1 MSLPK
6 PKTQGGF
13 LDVSFLADELFDETD
28 DYRLF
33 QEKVLPVL
41 RSHRGELAGM
51 YCADNGRRAIEPV
64 VLLGVSLL
72 QFMKKVPDREA
83 ADQVRLNLGWKF
95 ALDLPLDD
103 PGFHPTSL
111 VVFRERLKE
120 SEQGR
125 LVFDAII
132 QVLQESGL
140 VKRRSKQRLDSTHVL
155 GCVAQM
161 SRLDVVRETVR
172 QALDEIEKRG
182 MSDELPCW
190 KRLIERYRESQI
202 DWRHQSGEHLCEKA
216 RQAGE
221 DALELI
227 RWHRQQPAA
236 VRDSEKSLLLE
247 RVFLEQ
253 YDLNEEPQ
261 QRRRSE
267 HGGTVQN
274 PHDPEAQWSA
284 KGQNSQKTW
293 VGYKVQVM
301 ETVAEDPTAKK
312 KGDPTE
318 QFITEIVTTE
328 AAQSE
333 MEGMRQVMESQQ
345 AHGQEAP
352 SELFVDAAYVSGETL
367 AQAQAEG
374 RELVGPA
381 LPSAA
386 QSPIEYRSD
395 HFDVDL
401 AAGKAVCPAGQT
413 STQWSHVCESRG
425 EEYYRIEWG
434 RQCDECE
441 KRKECTRSKSGRRT
455 LNVGIHHD
463 LLQARRR
470 EMQTEAFALR
480 MHQRNSIEGTIS
492 ELTRGGMRRTRYRG
506 LAKTRLAN
514 YFIAAACNVKRWLR
528 LTAWQMETVP
538 VMG

>member
-1 MSLPK
+1 MSVPK
-6 PKTQGGF
+6 LKTQGSF
-13 LDVSFLADELFDETD
+13 FDVSFLAEELFDETSEF
-28 DYRLF
+28 RLF
-33 QEKVLPVL
+33 REKVLPVL
-41 RSHRGELAGM
+41 RSHREELVGM
-51 YCADNGRRAIEPV
+51 YCAENGRAAIEPMEMA
-64 VLLGVSLL
+64 GVSLL

-83 ADQVRLNLGWKF
+83 AEQVRLNLGWKL
-95 ALDLPLDD
+95 ALDLPVNDA
-103 PGFHPTSL
+103 GFHPTSL
-111 VVFRERLKE
+111 VVFRDRLME

-125 LVFDAII
+125 LVFDAIV
-132 QVLQESGL
+132 QALREAGL

-161 SRLDVVRETVR
+161 SRLDVVRESVR
-172 QALDEIEKRG
+172 LALEEMEKQG
-182 MSDELPCW
+182 VSDDFAFW
-190 KRLIERYRESQI
+190 KMFIERYRDSQI
-202 DWRHQSGEHLCEKA
+202 DWRHQSREHLCEKA

-253 YDLNEEPQ
+253 YELNEEPQ
-261 QRRRSE
+261 QRRHSE
-267 HGGTVQN
+267 HGGTVHN

-284 KGQNSQKTW
+284 KGQDSQKTW
-293 VGYKVQVM
+293 VGYKAQVM
-301 ETVAEDPTAKK
+301 ETVAEDPTPKK

-333 MEGMRQVMESQQ
+333 REGMEQVLESQQ

-352 SELFVDAAYVSGETL
+352 SELFVDAGYVSGETL

-381 LPSAA
+381 LPAAA
-386 QSPIEYRSD
+386 QSAVEYRSD
-395 HFDVDL
+395 HFDVDI
-401 AAGKAVCPAGQT
+401 AAGKAVCPAGHS
-413 STQWSHVCESRG
+413 STQCSHICESRG

-441 KRKECTRSKSGRRT
+441 KRTECTRSKSGRRT
-455 LNVGIHHD
+455 LNVGMHHD
-463 LLQARRR
+463 LVQARRR

-480 MHQRNSIEGTIS
+480 MHQRNGIEGTIS

-514 YFIAAACNVKRWLR
+514 CFIAAACNVKRWLR

-538 VMG
+538 AMG